1 MDFNPSQ
8 KFTLLS
14 KMGYD
19 GPMDEKMMESFIQSN
34 PAISSKMG
42 QFQKAL
48 KRGFAQGGVVGS
60 YTRTSGTPNMPTN
73 QDTTTGND
81 IVGVTDVNSV
91 SGGSNKKK
99 KEKET
104 TPTEPPKPIEDILS
118 EASSQVKA
126 AQSDPNKAIND
137 FNTKGAEISA
147 QITTLQNELANTTDK
162 ARKAEIQAKLD
173 SLTNE
178 YNTLSA
184 ASKTA
189 SDTLL
194 AQNNKAQQD
203 LVNKALT
210 NPAELVQKA
219 EVEKLTAE
227 PGTIVSQNTG
237 KVGEIAPITPTLVT
251 ETEKAVVPAEA
262 ETEVIDTTK
271 VSDEVKREL
280 EDLQAAK
287 GTVSKEG
294 TVKGQLEILMEDFEK
309 DGTPPWASGAM
320 RAAMATMQSRGL
332 GASSMAGQAIV
343 QAAMESA
350 IAIASQDAA
359 TVAQFEMQNL
369 NNEQQTLI
377 FKTQQ
382 RVAGLFTDAAAENAA
397 KQFNAS
403 SINQTKQFFAGLEES
418 VSRFNAAQV
427 NSIRELNA
435 NAENATKQFNT
446 QLEDLRERFNATN
459 SLVIAQA
466 NAQWRQNIATINT
479 AAQNDANMEFAKI
492 TNGLTAAQLDNIWQ
506 RERDLMA
513 FAFTSSE
520 SALDRNLELLMA
532 NKQIKANKNATEAE
546 LEAMDKAALGNIA
559 SKVLFGSSG
568 DGGLFGGLFG

>member
-1 MDFNPSQ
+1 MNFSPSQ
-8 KFTLLS
+8 KFNLLN
-14 KMGYD
+14 KMGYN
-19 GPMDEKMMESFIQSN
+19 GPMNEDMMESFVQSN
-34 PAISSKMG
+34 PAISAKMG

-48 KRGFAQGGVVGS
+48 KRGFANGGVVNNPLQQKENLIFKL
-60 YTRTSGTPNMPTN
+60 TSNN
-73 QDTTTGND
+73 
-81 IVGVTDVNSV
+81 
-91 SGGSNKKK
+91 SNKKPPT
-99 KEKET
+99 ET
-104 TPTEPPKPIEDILS
+104 AEPPKPIEDILS
-118 EASSQVKA
+118 ETSKQVES
-126 AQSDPNKAIND
+126 AQSDPNKAID
-137 FNTKGAEISA
+137 EFNTKGAEINA
-147 QITTLQNELANTTDK
+147 QITTLQNELANTTDN
-162 ARKAEIQAKLD
+162 ARKAEIQSKLD
-173 SLTNE
+173 SLTSE
-178 YNTLSA
+178 YNNLST

-189 SDTLL
+189 SDALL

-203 LVNKALT
+203 LVNKSLT

-219 EVEKLTAE
+219 EIEKLTPTTE
-227 PGTIVSQNTG
+227 TDIGQEVG
-237 KVGEIAPITPTLVT
+237 KVGAIAPITPTLMT
-251 ETEKAVVPAEA
+251 EVEKAVVPPEA
-262 ETEVIDTTK
+262 ETEVIDATK
-271 VSDEVKREL
+271 VSDAVKKEL

-435 NAENATKQFNT
+435 NAENAAKQFNT

-479 AAQNDANMEFAKI
+479 SAQNDANMEFAKI

-506 RERDLMA
+506 RERDLMT

-532 NKQIKANKNATEAE
+532 NKQIKANKDATEAE
-546 LEAMDKAALGNIA
+546 LKAMDKAALGNIA